1 MSLSSLSSLHKAAM
15 YGNLEIVKERFNFAS
30 SFEQMY
36 ALFFASK
43 HNHLEVVKFLVSQ
56 GIKPNAHGS
65 LLVAAASGNLEI
77 FKFLVNSGACIS
89 DNNYKALFNA
99 VNNRR
104 DDIVKYILDRE
115 QVTKGKNMSWVL
127 EGFAEKGKFDE
138 VKYLISLGI
147 NTEDVDLTKI
157 FR

>member
-15 YGNLEIVKERFNFAS
+15 YGNLEIVKERFGFAS

-43 HNHLEVVKFLVSQ
+43 HNRLEVVKFLVSK

-104 DDIVKYILDRE
+104 DNIIKYIIEIE
-115 QVTKGKNMSWVL
+115 QKSMAWVL
-127 EGFAEKGKFDE
+127 EGFAKKGKFDE
-138 VKYLISLGI
+138 VKYLISLGF

-157 FR
+157 FL